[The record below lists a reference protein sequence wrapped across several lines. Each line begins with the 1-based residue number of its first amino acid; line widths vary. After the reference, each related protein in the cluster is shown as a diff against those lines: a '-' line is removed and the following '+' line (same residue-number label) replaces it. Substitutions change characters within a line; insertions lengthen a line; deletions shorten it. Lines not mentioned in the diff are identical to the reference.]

1 MSLFNAIIG
10 ALDSPDRAASPD
22 GIGAILNTVQ
32 SLSQGTQA
40 NPENLQ
46 SAMSIVGKYV
56 RSSLQE
62 KQNNEGSANAQAIV
76 NQFSGTSPSPQV
88 VQMLF
93 SHPQVEQIAAEVEKK
108 TGLSANMIQSM
119 LPSLV
124 PLVLQFLQ
132 SGTDMSN
139 PQNTNSVL
147 NAFLD
152 ADGDGDV
159 DIADAMQMASR
170 HLGK

>member
-1 MSLFNAIIG
+1 MSLFNSILGAI
-10 ALDSPDRAASPD
+10 DNPDRTASPD
-22 GIGAILNTVQ
+22 GLGAILNTVQ
-32 SLSQGTQA
+32 SLSQANQA

-46 SAMSIVGKYV
+46 SALSIVGKYV

-62 KQNNEGSANAQAIV
+62 KRNSEGEPSAQAIV

-93 SHPQVEQIAAEVEKK
+93 SHPQVEQIAGEVEKK
-108 TGLSANMIQSM
+108 TGLSATMIQAM

-132 SGTDMSN
+132 SGTDTRN
-139 PQNTNSVL
+139 PQNNAVL
-147 NAFLD
+147 TAFLD

-170 HLGK
+170 YLRQ

>member
-1 MSLFNAIIG
+1 MSLFNTILG
-10 ALDSPDRAASPD
+10 ALDSPDRSGSSD
-22 GIGAILNTVQ
+22 GLGAILNTVQ
-32 SLSQGTQA
+32 SLSQANQA

-46 SAMSIVGKYV
+46 SAMSIVGKHV

-62 KQNNEGSANAQAIV
+62 KRTHEGENSVQAIV
-76 NQFSGTSPSPQV
+76 NQFSGTSPSSQV
-88 VQMLF
+88 VQILF
-93 SHPQVEQIAAEVEKK
+93 SNPQVQQIAGEVEAK
-108 TGLSANMIQSM
+108 TGLSAAMIQAM

-132 SGTDMSN
+132 SGTDVRD
-139 PQNTNSVL
+139 PQNNSVL

-170 HLGK
+170 YLGK